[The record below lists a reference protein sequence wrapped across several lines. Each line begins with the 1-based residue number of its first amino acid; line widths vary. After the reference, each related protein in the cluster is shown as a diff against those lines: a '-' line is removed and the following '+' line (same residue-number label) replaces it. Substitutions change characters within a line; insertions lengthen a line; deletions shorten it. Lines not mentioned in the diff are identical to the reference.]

1 MSFTLLSTP
10 SELFIRRGDSSDW
23 FAFHVDGN
31 ENRVRF
37 GRKGDYFYRFII
49 VYSGQFYALV
59 MFGIFSTLY

>member
-23 FAFHVDGN
+23 FAFHVDGS

-37 GRKGDYFYRFII
+37 GRKGASFLSSHLHLWITF
-49 VYSGQFYALV
+49 
-59 MFGIFSTLY
+59 